1 MATICV
7 SRATLPLSP
16 LSHYHNPPEAP
27 CCRSSATLRTGTRQ
41 PQNPSQTPY
50 NRSMKNTHKQE
61 VRLFIL
67 TQLKEINDLRWK
79 LSELAEDN
87 GIDHLEAMEFFENE
101 VERINKLFNYPAEQ
115 LEETV

>member
-1 MATICV
+1 
-7 SRATLPLSP
+7 
-16 LSHYHNPPEAP
+16 
-27 CCRSSATLRTGTRQ
+27 
-41 PQNPSQTPY
+41 
-50 NRSMKNTHKQE
+50 MKNTQKQE

-79 LSELAEDN
+79 LDELADTYDIEP
-87 GIDHLEAMEFFENE
+87 LEAMEFFESE